1 MAQEMVLV
9 VKMVHAVRDHAIVA
23 DRIERDHPAAARVA
37 DMVDQLRVKRLILR
51 ITVGADQPI
60 KDMADRERP
69 VFPVFGENHVDRIE
83 QRQRLGL
90 RLVVGDVALR
100 SASFTARRNFAHV
113 ARARRRFASL
123 IASIASAAV
132 RPNACFRWGIIGR
145 LMRSRLPDR
154 SQAAASSIAAL
165 CS

>member
-1 MAQEMVLV
+1 MVLV

-69 VFPVFGENHVDRIE
+69 VFPV
-83 QRQRLGL
+83 L
-90 RLVVGDVALR
+90 RTMSTASS
-100 SASFTARRNFAHV
+100 SASV
-113 ARARRRFASL
+113 L
-123 IASIASAAV
+123 V
-132 RPNACFRWGIIGR
+132 CGW
-145 LMRSRLPDR
+145 
-154 SQAAASSIAAL
+154 
-165 CS
+165 